1 MAGCAVLTIGAWCE
15 RMDEDRRQHLEFIQN
30 VITRMNSNSF
40 QLKGLA
46 VAIVTA
52 LLGIYAT
59 TANVVFVFLGI
70 FPTLLFWFLDSYYLL
85 QERKFRG
92 VYNDVTGLKKVIAVK
107 LYEMPIQE
115 YTRKIHKQYSYWNV
129 FISPTI
135 FWLYF
140 PVIILLFISGFLLC
154 DGCFINDCFVNWI

>member
-1 MAGCAVLTIGAWCE
+1 
-15 RMDEDRRQHLEFIQN
+15 MDEDRRQHLEFIQN
-30 VITRMNSNSF
+30 VITRMNANSF
-40 QLKGLA
+40 QLKGLT

-52 LLGIYAT
+52 LFGIYAT
-59 TANVVFVFLGI
+59 TVNVIFVFLGI

-92 VYNDVTGLKKVIAVK
+92 IYNDVTGLKNVIEVK
-107 LYEMPIQE
+107 PYEMPIQK
-115 YTRKIHKQYSYWNV
+115 YTGKIHKQYSYWNV

-140 PVIILLFISGFLLC
+140 SVIALLIISGFLLC
-154 DGCFINDCFVNWI
+154 ADCFSSQN